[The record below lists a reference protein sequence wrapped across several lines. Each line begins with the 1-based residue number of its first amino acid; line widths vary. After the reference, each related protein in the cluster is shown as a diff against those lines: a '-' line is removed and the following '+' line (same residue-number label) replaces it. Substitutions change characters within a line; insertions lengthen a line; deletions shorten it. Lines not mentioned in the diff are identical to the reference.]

1 MKRIVII
8 VSSLRRSG
16 PIVVV
21 QNLLRNIDRNKFDVQ
36 IVKLMEDEPS
46 RSITSEFI
54 NDGFI
59 VHELHS
65 TKLKIELFPNGILKQ
80 LRKLLN
86 VIKPDLIHTHGY
98 QACLLG
104 AKLADEYKVVET
116 LHCIAKED
124 FILSKGHIATTMFT
138 VLAHAGLIPY
148 EDLDKHLVNGE
159 DYAGHVRKYTVPGV
173 EMSAGSLGHGSCVGC
188 GMAYAKRIQRYKGNV
203 YVLMGDG
210 ECNEGSVWES
220 VMFASRFQLSN
231 LVLIVDRNH
240 FQAYGSDEAVL
251 NMGNLEEK
259 FKSFGCRTVTID
271 GHDYK
276 RIQDELEHGR
286 DEFPGPPTV
295 IIADTVK
302 GKGISFM
309 ENRLEWHFKS
319 PSEEQLKIILEEL
332 GE

>member
-65 TKLKIELFPNGILKQ
+65 TKLKIELFPHGILKQ

-124 FILSKGHIATTMFT
+124 FISSKGHILGRYMFYHQPRRDQ
-138 VLAHAGLIPY
+138 LEKEAGADGAQDRDSDRGARSDRARSEGAVGRRHTGDIRRSAQGLRRRAGR
-148 EDLDKHLVNGE
+148 GE
-159 DYAGHVRKYTVPGV
+159 GRDSRR
-173 EMSAGSLGHGSCVGC
+173 VGF
-188 GMAYAKRIQRYKGNV
+188 GQ
-203 YVLMGDG
+203 
-210 ECNEGSVWES
+210 EGS
-220 VMFASRFQLSN
+220 
-231 LVLIVDRNH
+231 
-240 FQAYGSDEAVL
+240 
-251 NMGNLEEK
+251 
-259 FKSFGCRTVTID
+259 
-271 GHDYK
+271 
-276 RIQDELEHGR
+276 
-286 DEFPGPPTV
+286 
-295 IIADTVK
+295 
-302 GKGISFM
+302 
-309 ENRLEWHFKS
+309 
-319 PSEEQLKIILEEL
+319 
-332 GE
+332 